1 MIQGTHMLP
10 KSGEYLVITK
20 SMKDCMVLYELGIP
34 AIAPCSETTFIS
46 DSQYRKLKERFDNI
60 VILWDNDLTGIKFA
74 NKFRKQ
80 YDIIPLW
87 LPRDTHKDISDYYKA
102 EGKKKTL
109 ELIEKGKQCI
119 REAKEAKKSQE

>member
-80 YDIIPLW
+80 YDIIPL
-87 LPRDTHKDISDYYKA
+87 
-102 EGKKKTL
+102 
-109 ELIEKGKQCI
+109 
-119 REAKEAKKSQE
+119 